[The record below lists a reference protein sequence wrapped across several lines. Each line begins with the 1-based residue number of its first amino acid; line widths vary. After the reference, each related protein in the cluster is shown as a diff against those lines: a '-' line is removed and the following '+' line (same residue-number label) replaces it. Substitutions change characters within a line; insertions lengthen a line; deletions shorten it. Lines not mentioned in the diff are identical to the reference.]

1 MLRFPFFLTELKQKL
16 AAARQQKRKLRSSGK
31 EVNVS
36 YCYCDFAHVN
46 LKILN

>member
-1 MLRFPFFLTELKQKL
+1 MLRFPFFSTELKQKL
-16 AAARQQKRKLRSSGK
+16 AAARQKRKLRSSGK
-31 EVNVS
+31 EVDLS